1 MNFLVLKKGSLIL
14 FIIGF
19 LALSIGAVWILLP
32 RESYPTVTMNG
43 ENSNVQ
49 VIQLV
54 TGEFSSSTEDGKEI
68 EAYRWDPGTV
78 VVDKGEEIQFR
89 IYGVNGAA
97 HPFHIEGT
105 DIKGIVKKGEESV
118 FNVTFDKKGT
128 YRLVC
133 EAHET
138 IEKNGPMIGYIV
150 VK

>member
-1 MNFLVLKKGSLIL
+1 MKFVVLKKGSLIL

-19 LALSIGAVWILLP
+19 LALSLGVVWMMMP
-32 RESYPTVTMNG
+32 KDSYPTVTMNG
-43 ENSNVQ
+43 ENPNVQ

-54 TGEFSSSTEDGKEI
+54 TGEFATETEDGQEI
-68 EAYRWDPGTV
+68 EAYRWDPGTI
-78 VVDKGEEIQFR
+78 VVDKGKEVQFR
-89 IYGVNGAA
+89 IYGVNGKA
-97 HPFHIEGT
+97 HPFYIEGT
-105 DIKGIVKKGEESV
+105 DIKGTVKKGEESI

-133 EAHET
+133 QAHET